1 MLLLLFKMELMEYK
15 CIRCSFYRKT
25 IYEDE
30 PPNVTFF
37 GTEKQVSEARTQ
49 YSNDTGYNVDETFN
63 VKVEIKGSY
72 WYNIYGDEAED
83 INKRTKQKLEKLKQL
98 YINNNKKTIIL

>member
-15 CIRCSFYRKT
+15 CIRCSFYRKN

-63 VKVEIKGSY
+63 VKVEPKGSY
-72 WYNIYGDEAED
+72 WHNIYGDEAED
-83 INKRTKQKLEKLKQL
+83 INKRTKQKLEELKQL